1 MNQPIDF
8 LTRGKKKAAP
18 AEQAATARSTI
29 LDMEEPI
36 QKLGQLVGGIMAL
49 AEDRPGDPDDEWAC
63 YALARKADEVL
74 DHLRDLWESSVD
86 LGRAGTPGRP
96 LDDGDDEN

>member
-8 LTRGKKKAAP
+8 LTRGKKAP
-18 AEQAATARSTI
+18 TAEPAPTAGSTI
-29 LDMEEPI
+29 LEMEEPI
-36 QKLGQLVGGIMAL
+36 RKLGQLVGGILAL
-49 AEDRPGDPDDEWAC
+49 ADDKTDDPADFRAC
-63 YALARKADEVL
+63 YALALKADEVL

-96 LDDGDDEN
+96 RDDGDDED